1 MRFCAYQCI
10 TTLINLVY
18 KNRAHAQV
26 FATDLKQRR
35 MYNLTMS
42 CGRVLLD
49 ILRHFLNYEMII
61 TARMHGRGNDDE
73 DN

>member
-1 MRFCAYQCI
+1 MRFCVYLGI

-18 KNRAHAQV
+18 RNRGHAEV
-26 FATDLKQRR
+26 VATNLKQR

-49 ILRHFLNYEMII
+49 KVRHFF
-61 TARMHGRGNDDE
+61 
-73 DN
+73 